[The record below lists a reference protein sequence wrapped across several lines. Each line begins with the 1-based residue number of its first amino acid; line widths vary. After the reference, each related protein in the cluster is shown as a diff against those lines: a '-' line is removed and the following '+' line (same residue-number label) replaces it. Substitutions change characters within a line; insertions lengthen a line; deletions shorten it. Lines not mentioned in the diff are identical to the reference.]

1 MKFFVSLTL
10 TAFAAGI
17 SHAGWFVEYLDG
29 TNSLDA
35 IDSYGPITTGT
46 ITPIGDTTASLA
58 DKFGSIKFI
67 PPAYSDRYWL
77 TVTPTE
83 QMLPGLTAPT
93 ANSYSLSLA
102 AQQGSLM
109 NLTSISF
116 TMSSAS
122 DNVSRA
128 APTFGFALWYED
140 GNGTWQKIDEQF
152 NQSYPAFGTSPNKDF
167 RFDLSGIAALQNV
180 PSVNFAITALSDV
193 IDPVGNKYA
202 VMFSN
207 ITITGEEVEPAPI
220 PEPATATL
228 GMAALA
234 LLALRRRKR

>member
-29 TNSLDA
+29 TNSLDV

-46 ITPIGDTTASLA
+46 ITPLGDTTASLA
-58 DKFGSIKFI
+58 DKFGSIKFM

-83 QMLPGLTAPT
+83 QMLPGLSAPD
-93 ANSYSLSLA
+93 ANSYSLALA

-109 NLTSISF
+109 NVTSISF
-116 TMSSAS
+116 TMNAAS
-122 DNVSRA
+122 NNVSRA
-128 APTFGFALWYED
+128 APAFGYALWYED
-140 GNGTWQKIDEQF
+140 RNGIWQKIDEQF
-152 NQSYPAFGTSPNKDF
+152 DQSYPASGTSQNKNISI
-167 RFDLSGIAALQNV
+167 DLSGIAALQNV

-207 ITITGEEVEPAPI
+207 ITITGEEAEPVVI

-228 GMAALA
+228 GLAGLA